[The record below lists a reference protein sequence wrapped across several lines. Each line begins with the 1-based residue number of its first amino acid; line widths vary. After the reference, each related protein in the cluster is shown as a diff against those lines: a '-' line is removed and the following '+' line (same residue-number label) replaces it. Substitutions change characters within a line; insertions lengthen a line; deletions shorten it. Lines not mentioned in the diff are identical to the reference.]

1 PDRPATAQ
9 MVWST
14 LIAVDHAN
22 RTGNYSVLRELGAP
36 GFQQNNDAA
45 KLVQIF
51 AQVRAADL
59 GIGRSVLY
67 APEYS
72 EPPAILD
79 NGLYRVRGV
88 IPMRPE
94 GLLFDL
100 LFQHVGGEWRLMGVS
115 VAAEE
120 PRVIEGDDT
129 PTPKPGT
136 SQ

>member
-1 PDRPATAQ
+1 

-45 KLVQIF
+45 KLAQIF
-51 AQVRAADL
+51 AQGRAADL

-67 APEYS
+67 VPEYT
-72 EPPAILD
+72 EPPTILE
-79 NGLYRVRGV
+79 NGLYRIRGV

-94 GLLFDL
+94 GLLFAL
-100 LFQHVGGEWRLMGVS
+100 LFQHVRGDWRVMGIS
-115 VAAEE
+115 VAPEE
-120 PRVIEGDDT
+120 PKVIEGDDT
-129 PTPKPGT
+129 PTPRPST
-136 SQ
+136 SE